1 LISVDVQVRR
11 NKMFEYMDKQIII
24 SLSLALLMLSLLDL
38 EGKKKIM
45 QGAVLLYFALIGV
58 GMINSYLTVQ
68 ENIKSFKNGSE
79 LKCSSLEQEYSV
91 SLKSGWSLKKHY
103 FLKDS
108 LLVKVDSCE
117 EFDND

>member
-1 LISVDVQVRR
+1 
-11 NKMFEYMDKQIII
+11 MFEYMDKQIII

-38 EGKKKIM
+38 KGKKKIM

-91 SLKSGWSLKKHY
+91 SLENGWSIKQHY

-108 LLVKVDSCE
+108 LLVKVNSCE